1 MKIFWLFAWV
11 VFMSFNF
18 APINAGAGNN
28 IDRAKTESL
37 SMIQNPVAQAMVKQY
52 LDVLADD
59 PVLQQKVMSCA
70 VNQIS
75 QSQAAQ
81 EILGVNS
88 EKLQK
93 AVQNK
98 NADLKKILITI
109 KQVFQPCLEIMNNN
123 LRIQ

>member
-1 MKIFWLFAWV
+1 MKIFWLFAGFL
-11 VFMSFNF
+11 FMSFTF

-28 IDRAKTESL
+28 IDRAKAESL

-59 PVLQQKVMSCA
+59 PVLQQKVMGCA

-93 AVQNK
+93 AIQNK

>member
-1 MKIFWLFAWV
+1 MKIFWLFAGFL
-11 VFMSFNF
+11 FMSFTF

-28 IDRAKTESL
+28 IDRAKAESL

-59 PVLQQKVMSCA
+59 PVLQQKVMGCA

-93 AVQNK
+93 AIQNK

-123 LRIQ
+123 LRIP